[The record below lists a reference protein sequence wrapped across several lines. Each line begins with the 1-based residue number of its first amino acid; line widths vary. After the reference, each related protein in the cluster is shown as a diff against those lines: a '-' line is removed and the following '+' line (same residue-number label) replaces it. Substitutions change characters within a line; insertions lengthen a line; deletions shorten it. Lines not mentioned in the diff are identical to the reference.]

1 MGVQRLDYLYC
12 VLCSLVTLKTHLLEM
27 ASRSSKK
34 TDNEDFVELDVK
46 HMAREAE
53 GIVEMITKYAS
64 EGSNPKQL
72 AIGGVSGWVTGYVA
86 MKIGKTVA
94 TAVGGSLILLQLAHH
109 KGYISVNWSK
119 VNKDLEGASNKLA
132 KSGND
137 PAMPKFLNKAADYLD
152 DKAEKASRMLIKK
165 KSKAHRWYRRFV
177 LKRTSPEK
185 ENFFIW
191 ASLSVPLVE

>member
-1 MGVQRLDYLYC
+1 MGLDYLYC
-12 VLCSLVTLKTHLLEM
+12 VLCSLVTLKTHLIEM

-72 AIGGVSGWVTGYVA
+72 AIGGVSGWVMGYVA

-94 TAVGGSLILLQLAHH
+94 TAVGGSLILLQIAYH
-109 KGYISVNWSK
+109 KGYISVDWSK
-119 VNKDLEGASNKLA
+119 VNKDLEGASKKLA
-132 KSGND
+132 KRGNESSVSNMID
-137 PAMPKFLNKAADYLD
+137 KVQNTIVNDAYFSCGFAGGFL
-152 DKAEKASRMLIKK
+152 IG
-165 KSKAHRWYRRFV
+165 
-177 LKRTSPEK
+177 
-185 ENFFIW
+185 
-191 ASLSVPLVE
+191 LSS